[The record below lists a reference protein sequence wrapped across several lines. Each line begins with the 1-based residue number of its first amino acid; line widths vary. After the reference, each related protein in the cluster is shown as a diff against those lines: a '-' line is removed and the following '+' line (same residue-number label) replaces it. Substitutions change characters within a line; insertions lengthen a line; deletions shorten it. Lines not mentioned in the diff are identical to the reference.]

1 MDAGWIRTQ
10 RIQRSHPN
18 RASRPL
24 PLDSKRGADRLFLR
38 GRSKEPFTSKAE
50 MAVIVD
56 GDLLRI
62 NGQVLEFSTQIMQRG

>member
-1 MDAGWIRTQ
+1 MRDGFARNGFSG
-10 RIQRSHPN
+10 RILIVHRGRS
-18 RASRPL
+18 
-24 PLDSKRGADRLFLR
+24 RLTPSAVLIGYPLR

-62 NGQVLEFSTQIMQRG
+62 NGQVLEFTTQIMQRG